1 MLPQTRR
8 KLRIFSG
15 ISLIVGCAVVALLW
29 FLAEPEVIVQGT
41 PIPSFRDVIMAKHEI
56 VDELRWKILDVTVS
70 HSFFCNLL
78 RFVLVATVFTS
89 LVTVVVV
96 YNDIRLTKK

>member
-15 ISLIVGCAVVALLW
+15 VSLIVGCCLVATIW
-29 FLAEPEVIVQGT
+29 FLAEPVQVVQET
-41 PIPSFRDVIMAKHEI
+41 PIPSFRDVVMAKPDLT
-56 VDELRWKILDVTVS
+56 DELRWKILDLTVD

-78 RFVLVATVFTS
+78 RFILVATVFTS
-89 LVTVVVV
+89 LLSIVVV